1 VATRWLKSSLRV
13 KTFGDIFEAIRVD
26 IDIFL
31 LLFTVKKYHENFIIF
46 QIFFYD
52 LICFSSPSA
61 LGLPRQQ
68 TQSELSKCVNIY
80 SGQSWQPYA
89 PDDQKIM
96 VFSIEQKDGNNPKD
110 RSKIGYRTQRM
121 SFWNELIPNLLIGLT
136 MIFTLIFYGIG
147 NLNCRITKIKL
158 SGFIIFIVPH

>member
-1 VATRWLKSSLRV
+1 M
-13 KTFGDIFEAIRVD
+13 
-26 IDIFL
+26 
-31 LLFTVKKYHENFIIF
+31 
-46 QIFFYD
+46 
-52 LICFSSPSA
+52 
-61 LGLPRQQ
+61 
-68 TQSELSKCVNIY
+68 NIY

-147 NLNCRITKIKL
+147 NLNCGITKIKL
-158 SGFIIFIVPH
+158 SGFRIFIVPH